1 VVARE
6 RAGASVPAKK
16 VRSLELTFNGRAALT
31 NQDQKFWF
39 PRQDVLDWL
48 IGIIPAD
55 AKVLD
60 IGPGNRRE
68 IINSAND
75 SSKHSFIAVTT
86 IAA

>member
-1 VVARE
+1 
-6 RAGASVPAKK
+6 
-16 VRSLELTFNGRAALT
+16 
-31 NQDQKFWF
+31 
-39 PRQDVLDWL
+39 
-48 IGIIPAD
+48 
-55 AKVLD
+55 VLD